1 MGKMRLLPMQFFAG
15 DNNGRVGSDESG
27 WWCAWWAC
35 GTGGMIVCVVLM
47 MTAVPGTLGNGRED
61 GGRRER
67 KAET

>member
-1 MGKMRLLPMQFFAG
+1 
-15 DNNGRVGSDESG
+15 
-27 WWCAWWAC
+27 
-35 GTGGMIVCVVLM
+35 MIVCVVLM